1 MKLEPDLS
9 EENNSTN
16 QNQNTWSNKMFKQLL
31 IIFSLVTVLGVFTL
45 AQEQP
50 ETKTTEKKEC
60 SKDSKCCS
68 TENKETS
75 SLTSENNLVVWNKVC
90 PVKGE
95 EIDSDAPTVEY
106 NGKLIGFCCPGCD
119 SKFQKD
125 PEKYL
130 KNLNDDGSE
139 FIGS

>member
-1 MKLEPDLS
+1 
-9 EENNSTN
+9 
-16 QNQNTWSNKMFKQLL
+16 MFKQLL

-50 ETKTTEKKEC
+50 ETKSTDKKEC
-60 SKDSKCCS
+60 STNSKCCS
-68 TENKETS
+68 TGNKQTS
-75 SLTSENNLVVWNKVC
+75 LDSSEDSQLVWNKVC

-95 EIDSDAPTVEY
+95 EIDADAPTVEY
-106 NGKLIGFCCPGCD
+106 DGKLIGFCCPGCE

-125 PEKYL
+125 PESYL
-130 KNLNDDGSE
+130 KNLNEDGSK